1 MRRWPA
7 PSYPTGTRHPHPS
20 RSFRPTVRPVLSVRS
35 PACLASTDKNGSAS
49 SLPSASS
56 SLRHSYPHVRRL
68 YYFSHL
74 AYSTQVPAVCEG
86 QTGTLETEKPII
98 RIFFDVW
105 GDDSDDDPSGPS
117 YRFLKHEDKR
127 ISRTSSAYYVH
138 WSICG
143 LRINSFPCIGS
154 ARAKLRLKS
163 VDAGIMR

>member
-105 GDDSDDDPSGPS
+105 EMIPTMTLAV
-117 YRFLKHEDKR
+117 R
-127 ISRTSSAYYVH
+127 RTGFSSMKINGFPEHHQLTTYT
-138 WSICG
+138 G
-143 LRINSFPCIGS
+143 LFAVSE
-154 ARAKLRLKS
+154 
-163 VDAGIMR
+163 